1 MSIPS
6 VSNSSSRPQTSS
18 TDDVKSTSVD
28 QSKNANAST
37 DIKPEENQCT
47 AKPADSSAQKAEH
60 AMEGQARQAELDA
73 SLNNR
78 VDQSKI
84 DQNAK
89 EIKEKLSYGATD
101 WAVTDKEVKEVHD
114 KLNSLSPNEYKA
126 QIEQMKKDGVLDRYT
141 SNMGD
146 AEKKAF
152 LEQGVDKSYL
162 NGGPVK
168 VPDGPLNPPA
178 GPTMYENKKD
188 LPEEVRQVISDH
200 NLGAAKEYDAQY
212 SKYMDRFNGE
222 LDKCKNPEDMRK
234 LGHWAPKH
242 PMGQEPGYDNHVGDK
257 FADKWA
263 NERFDKTHG
272 DKAAREKAMEK
283 MYQFTGRRPAG
294 DVFVEMEANAKV
306 EVQTRGK
313 TSFGVGGKAGMTA
326 GTGDGVR
333 TSVTAEPGASQEVG
347 PVKFAGGV
355 RTKDGQVSGSVG
367 VNGNEAKVKED
378 GTFEVK
384 VNQSGDKK
392 KAYGPYASYNPGQ
405 ADARFGAYA
414 TKKGEVGIPGESGAK
429 LKGEVGGKVGFGIRG
444 ITGDEVAEALKDGPG
459 YWNDPAELQQGK
471 SWQDLPQETRDR
483 YSKHY
488 GWSEKEWE
496 SKLPKYNPDAA

>member
-1 MSIPS
+1 MFPS
-6 VSNSSSRPQTSS
+6 VSSSKPQTAN
-18 TDDVKSTSVD
+18 DVKTGTLNDAKSS
-28 QSKNANAST
+28 NAAPET
-37 DIKPEENQCT
+37 KPEEMNQQPPK
-47 AKPADSSAQKAEH
+47 AADPASQKAEH
-60 AMEGQARQAELDA
+60 AMEGQARQAQLDA
-73 SLNNR
+73 SLNDR
-78 VDQSKI
+78 VDQAKI

-114 KLNSLSPNEYKA
+114 KLNSLPPAEYKA

-146 AEKKAF
+146 QEKKAF
-152 LEQGVDKSYL
+152 LEQGVDKNYL

-178 GPTMYENKKD
+178 GPTMYENKKE
-188 LPEEVRQVISDH
+188 LPQEVRQVISDQ
-200 NLGAAKEYDAQY
+200 NLANAKEYDAQY
-212 SKYMDRFNGE
+212 SKYIDRYNVE
-222 LDKCKNPEDMRK
+222 LDKCKNPEEMRQ

-242 PMGQEPGYDNHVGDK
+242 PLGQEPGYSNHVGNP

-263 NERFDKTHG
+263 NERIDKTHG

-294 DVFVEMEANAKV
+294 DVFIEVEGNAKV
-306 EVQTRGK
+306 EIQTRGK

-326 GTGDGVR
+326 GTGDGIR
-333 TSVTAEPGASQEVG
+333 TSTTAEPQTAQEVG
-347 PVKFAGGV
+347 PVKFGGSV
-355 RTKDGQVSGSVG
+355 RTKDGQVAGSVG

-378 GTFEVK
+378 GTLEVK
-384 VNQSGDKK
+384 LNQSGDKK
-392 KAYGPYASYNPGQ
+392 KAYGPYASYNPSQ

-414 TKKGEVGIPGESGAK
+414 TKKGEMGFGESGAK
-429 LKGEVGGKVGFGIRG
+429 VKGEVGGKVGFGIRG

-471 SWQDLPQETRDR
+471 SWNDLPPEARDR

-496 SKLPKYNPDAA
+496 SKLLKYTPDAA